1 MRDKKRKEI
10 KMLEEAYKAVH
21 NEMNLGPAA
30 QTASGALGTLGPV
43 IIDVEE
49 DPLAPFEG
57 EECGEFDQ
65 SEIDMAGRDLLK
77 AQEYAAKL
85 TAMVQQVPGL
95 DGWVSAKITKASDYL
110 SSVYHF
116 LDYELREKPQE
127 VVVDVEEIEAP
138 VEVFNVG
145 YEEAENT

>member
-1 MRDKKRKEI
+1 MRDQKRRELAL
-10 KMLEEAYKAVH
+10 MEEAYQQVNENCMLPDVMVTQEPIQAV
-21 NEMNLGPAA
+21 
-30 QTASGALGTLGPV
+30 
-43 IIDVEE
+43 DVDTEQ
-49 DPLAPFEG
+49 
-57 EECGEFDQ
+57 CGEHDQ

-85 TAMVQQVPGL
+85 SAMVQQVPGL

-127 VVVDVEEIEAP
+127 VVVDVEEVEGP
-138 VEVFNVG
+138 VDIFNIG
-145 YEEAENT
+145 AEDT

>member
-1 MRDKKRKEI
+1 M
-10 KMLEEAYKAVH
+10 EEAYQKV
-21 NEMNLGPAA
+21 NETNLGPAA
-30 QTASGALGTLGPV
+30 MTASSGASGPV
-43 IIDVEE
+43 IAIPAE
-49 DPLAPFEG
+49 DES
-57 EECGEFDQ
+57 CGEYDQ

-85 TAMVQQVPGL
+85 SEMVPALPGL
-95 DGWVSAKITKASDYL
+95 DGWVASKITKAADYL

-127 VVVDVEEIEAP
+127 VVVDIEEIEAP

-145 YEEAENT
+145 YEDLEST